1 MSKNCNCKKCCGK
14 TVCCETTT
22 VCYEQQCVNPCL
34 LLNEPC
40 NPCPPQ
46 VKTVCFPS
54 PYDPCNPCPCP
65 PYPCPPYPP
74 CPPKNDSLCPQY
86 IVNNKVIVDDVTL
99 TSQQVNNYNYFVCNP
114 SSSSPEMTVTLPA
127 ISTLNNQGRK
137 NIYLVN
143 LSGFSI
149 TVVPGGSD
157 SLNGLGV
164 VNIDANKTLI
174 LSSLPLVS
182 TGATWSVNGD

>member
-1 MSKNCNCKKCCGK
+1 MSENCNCKKCSEK
-14 TVCCETTT
+14 TICCETKT
-22 VCYEQQCVNPCL
+22 VCYEQKCVNPCL

-54 PYDPCNPCPCP
+54 PYDPCNPCPPYPPYPPCP
-65 PYPCPPYPP
+65 PYPCPP
-74 CPPKNDSLCPQY
+74 KNNELCPQY
-86 IVNNKVIVDDVTL
+86 VVNNVVINTDVTL
-99 TSQQVNNYNYFVCNP
+99 TSQQVNSYNYFVFGT
-114 SSSSPEMTVTLPA
+114 SGITVTLPA

-137 NIYLVN
+137 NINLVN
-143 LSGFSI
+143 LSNGSI

-157 SLNGLGV
+157 SLNGLGS

>member
-1 MSKNCNCKKCCGK
+1 MSKNCNCKKCCEK

-22 VCYEQQCVNPCL
+22 VCYEQKCPNPCL

-54 PYDPCNPCPCP
+54 PYDPCNPCPPYPCP
-65 PYPCPPYPP
+65 PYPCPP
-74 CPPKNDSLCPQY
+74 KNNDLYPQY
-86 IVNNKVIVDDVTL
+86 VVNNVVINVDTIL
-99 TSQQVNNYNYFVCNP
+99 TAQQVNNYNYFIIGTP
-114 SSSSPEMTVTLPA
+114 GITITLPA

-143 LSGFSI
+143 MSDDDVN
-149 TVVPGGSD
+149 VVAGGSD
-157 SLNGLGV
+157 SLNGQPTGIV
-164 VNIDANKTLI
+164 DSNKTLI
-174 LSSLPLVS
+174 LTSLPFVQ
-182 TGATWSVNGD
+182 TGATWTVNG